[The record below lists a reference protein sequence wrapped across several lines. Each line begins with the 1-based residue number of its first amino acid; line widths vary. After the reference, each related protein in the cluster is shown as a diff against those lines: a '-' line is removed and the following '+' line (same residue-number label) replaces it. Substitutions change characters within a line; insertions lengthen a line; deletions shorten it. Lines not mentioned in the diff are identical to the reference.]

1 MSLRS
6 DEQLVAAENMHAAK
20 QQVQALLLRSGLCPD
35 VWRPDLR
42 GARSTDFLSLS
53 EVLSL
58 AASSAHH

>member
-20 QQVQALLLRSGLCPD
+20 QQVQALLLRSGLYPD
-35 VWRPDLR
+35 VAGPISEVPDPQT
-42 GARSTDFLSLS
+42 SSLS
-53 EVLSL
+53 VVLSL